1 MQGVHFHSSG
11 LFMAGRPLRALA
23 VQRIMPADQPVAPCR
38 NWRLPIMQLI
48 DLSREIYHRTQVH
61 PSHPP
66 VVMSVWNDHSEI
78 KKAGNTEFS
87 SQAMAISLSDHSCTH
102 VDAPVHFDPRPDA
115 PSAAQTPPAKFSPG
129 ATSLNL

>member
-1 MQGVHFHSSG
+1 MLFFSSRRRHTRCALVTGVQTCALPILHFHAGG
-11 LFMAGRPLRALA
+11 LSMAVRPLRALA
-23 VQRIMPADQPVAPCR
+23 VQRIMPAGQPVAPCR

-87 SQAMAISLSDHSCTH
+87 SKAMAISLSDQIGRAH
-102 VDAPVHFDPRPDA
+102 V
-115 PSAAQTPPAKFSPG
+115 
-129 ATSLNL
+129 